1 MLRLLTHFKRKCE
14 PEWATFKVK
23 DIEFKVTAKLYK
35 GQAFLLIDAPKED
48 VEVTREK
55 LLLLNEEEEK
65 DYRKRVLGKFWVI
78 AYFLWLVNLLKKVAI
93 YWWLDQSIQRE
104 VISCGLKTLKLF
116 IITSPIINY
125 DGHT

>member
-65 DYRKRVLGKFWVI
+65 DYRKRVLGKF
-78 AYFLWLVNLLKKVAI
+78 
-93 YWWLDQSIQRE
+93 
-104 VISCGLKTLKLF
+104 
-116 IITSPIINY
+116 
-125 DGHT
+125 